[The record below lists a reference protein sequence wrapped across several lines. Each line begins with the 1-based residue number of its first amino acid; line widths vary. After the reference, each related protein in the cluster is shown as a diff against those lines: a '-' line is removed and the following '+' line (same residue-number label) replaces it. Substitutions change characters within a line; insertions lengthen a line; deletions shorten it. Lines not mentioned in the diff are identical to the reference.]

1 MKIFDW
7 LIRYLPHKN
16 IQSQIFNFYLNIKFL
31 YKKGGDD
38 EMQPGPSNGR
48 KRRHYSRSTTSSNYK
63 RPRTDSSSGS
73 GSSIEGLQMT
83 TFAYL

>member
-31 YKKGGDD
+31 YKKAEMMRCSLGLVMGESGDIIHAA
-38 EMQPGPSNGR
+38 QPAATINGLVLTAAVGVAHR
-48 KRRHYSRSTTSSNYK
+48 
-63 RPRTDSSSGS
+63 
-73 GSSIEGLQMT
+73 
-83 TFAYL
+83 